1 MSGQT
6 PASSDSANRALGHVW
21 LVGAGPGDPGW
32 VTHAGLEA
40 LRRAEVVVYDR
51 LAPGELLAD
60 APGDALLVNAGKE
73 PNRHAMTQDEINTC
87 LVDHGR
93 AGKRVVR
100 LKGGDPYV
108 FGRGGEEAIAL
119 SEAGVPCTEVPGIT
133 SAIAGLAAAGIPIT
147 HRGVAVSFAVVT
159 GHEDPTKS
167 SEQANWQRLATATD
181 TLVVLMGVARLEAI
195 ADALIAGGRAADT
208 AAALVQEAA
217 TSRQRVIAAPLSTIA
232 AAAREHEVHSPALF
246 VVGDVIRLRDQLDPA
261 TLGPLA
267 GQRVLV
273 TRSRQQASTLVDA
286 LSAEGARPIELPT
299 VEAQRRVDPATV
311 ANAAFKLKQGRYAW
325 VAFTS
330 AIAVDAFLD
339 ALAEA
344 GTDARAFANTRL
356 CAVGAATAR
365 AMATRGLIAD
375 LVPDEATGEAA
386 AAAMIEAGGIRN
398 EPVLLPRAEGAHP
411 ALPADLEA
419 AGALV
424 ESLTLYLSA
433 APAEPPAEVLAAIR
447 GGAIDVATFTSS
459 STVKNLA
466 AILDDDL
473 SPLNGATIACI
484 GPTTADT
491 ARELGLE
498 PDVVAD
504 DHSVSGLV
512 AALRSHLWERRPIAA
527 GVEHAS

>member
-1 MSGQT
+1 MT
-6 PASSDSANRALGHVW
+6 PLGHVW

-32 VTHAGLEA
+32 MTQAGLEA

-51 LAPGELLAD
+51 LAPAELLSE
-60 APGDALLVNAGKE
+60 APASAQLINAGKE
-73 PNRHAMTQDEINTC
+73 PTRHAMTQDEINAC
-87 LVDHGR
+87 LVEHGR
-93 AGKRVVR
+93 AGRRVVR

-133 SAIAGLAAAGIPIT
+133 SAISGLAAAGIPIT

-159 GHEDPTKS
+159 GHEDPTKPE
-167 SEQANWQRLATATD
+167 EQANWHRLATAAD
-181 TLVVLMGVARLEAI
+181 TLVVLMGVGRLEEI
-195 ADALIAGGRAADT
+195 ADALIAGGRPADT
-208 AAALVQEAA
+208 PAALVQEAA
-217 TSRQRVIAAPLSTIA
+217 TSNQRVVAAPLTAIA
-232 AAAREHEVHSPALF
+232 AAAREHEVRSPALF
-246 VVGDVIRLRDQLDPA
+246 VVGEVVRLREQLDPA
-261 TLGPLA
+261 SLGPLA
-267 GQRVLV
+267 GKRVLV
-273 TRSRQQASTLVDA
+273 TRSRRQASTLVDA
-286 LSAEGARPIELPT
+286 LRLEGARPLELPT
-299 VEAQRRVDPATV
+299 IETQRRADPAAV
-311 ANAAFKLKQGRYAW
+311 SGAAHKLREGRYAW

-344 GTDARAFANTRL
+344 GADARAFANTRL
-356 CAVGAATAR
+356 CAVGTATAR

-375 LVPDEATGEAA
+375 LVPEEATGEAA

-398 EPVLLPRAEGAHP
+398 EPVLLPRAEGAQP
-411 ALPADLEA
+411 ALPAGLEA

-433 APAEPPAEVLAAIR
+433 APAEPPADVLAAIR
-447 GGAIDVATFTSS
+447 GGAVDVATFTSS

-466 AILDDDL
+466 AILDGDL
-473 SPLNGATIACI
+473 SPLSDATIACI
-484 GPTTADT
+484 GPSTAET

-498 PDVVAD
+498 PDVVAT

-512 AALRSHLWERRPIAA
+512 AALRGHLWERRAA
-527 GVEHAS
+527 TTTAAAEVEHAS

>member
-1 MSGQT
+1 MT
-6 PASSDSANRALGHVW
+6 ARALGHVW

-40 LRRAEVVVYDR
+40 LRHAEVVVYDR
-51 LAPGELLAD
+51 LAPVELLSE
-60 APGDALLVNAGKE
+60 APTDALLVNAGKE
-73 PNRHAMTQDEINTC
+73 PNRHAMTQDQINAC
-87 LVDHGR
+87 LIEHGR

-108 FGRGGEEAIAL
+108 FGRGGEEAIAV
-119 SEAGVPCTEVPGIT
+119 SGADVPCTEVPGIT

-159 GHEDPTKS
+159 GHEDPTKH
-167 SEQANWQRLATATD
+167 SEQANWQRLATAAD
-181 TLVVLMGVARLEAI
+181 TLVVLMGVGRLEAI
-195 ADALIAGGRAADT
+195 AEALIAGGRPADT
-208 AAALVQEAA
+208 PAALVQEAA
-217 TSRQRVIAAPLSTIA
+217 TSGQRVFTAPLSAIP
-232 AAAREHEVHSPALF
+232 AAAREHEVRSPAIF
-246 VVGDVIRLRDQLDPA
+246 VVGEVVRLREQLDPV
-261 TLGPLA
+261 TLSPLA
-267 GQRVLV
+267 RRRILV

-286 LSAEGARPIELPT
+286 LRLEGARPIELPT
-299 VEAQRRVDPATV
+299 VETRQRVDPAAV
-311 ANAAFKLKQGRYAW
+311 SNVAFKLQQGRYAW

-339 ALAEA
+339 ALAET

-365 AMATRGLIAD
+365 AMAARGLIAD
-375 LVPDEATGEAA
+375 LVPNESTGEAA

-398 EPVLLPRAEGAHP
+398 EPVLLPRAESAHP
-411 ALPADLEA
+411 ALPAGLEA

-433 APAEPPAEVLAAIR
+433 APADPPAEVLAAIR
-447 GGAIDVATFTSS
+447 RGAIDVATFTSS

-466 AILDDDL
+466 AILDGDL
-473 SPLNGATIACI
+473 SPLGGATIACI
-484 GPTTADT
+484 GPTTAAT

-498 PDVVAD
+498 PDVVAEE
-504 DHSVSGLV
+504 HSVPGLV
-512 AALRSHLWERRPIAA
+512 AALRHHLWERRPTVA